1 MNLSIFKSYDIR
13 GIYPSDLDET
23 AASAIGQAFVD
34 MTGVNQVVVGRDMRI
49 SSPTLFEALVKG
61 LVSAGAEVIDIGEVP
76 IDAVYF
82 TVNHYNYQSG
92 IMITASHNPKEYN
105 GFKMIKKTPDGFV
118 VLRGTELAEHIGKEP
133 RPATPGKV
141 RELDAMPDF
150 VKHILNFSDAKKIR
164 PLRIVVDAGNGM
176 AGKMIPLL
184 EKYVPVEITKLFFE
198 LDGNF
203 PNHPSNP
210 LEESSQKIIGE
221 KIREIGA
228 DAGFIFDGDS
238 DRIFL
243 YDEKGHIVFGDISL
257 ILLARHLL
265 SNSANKGKTVAYNAV
280 CSRAVADFVKEFG
293 GKPLKTPVG
302 FVNIQ
307 KGLKENNGIVGGEVS
322 GHYAF
327 ADNFYAD
334 SGYIA
339 WLILLEIISQD
350 GRPVSE
356 IVANYNRYVRS
367 TETNIKIVDKDVA
380 LAKFKEYYKSWPQE
394 DIDGITVN
402 DAGWWINVRPSNT
415 EPLLR
420 VTVEGKDQATTD
432 FRLSEVLEVIKE

>member
-1 MNLSIFKSYDIR
+1 MNLLIFKAYDIR
-13 GIYPSDLDET
+13 GVYPSELDEAT
-23 AASAIGQAFVD
+23 AYAVGQAFVL
-34 MTGVNQVVVGRDMRI
+34 MTQVNQVVVGRDMRL
-49 SSPTLFEALVKG
+49 SSSTLFESLVKG
-61 LVSAGAEVIDIGEVP
+61 ITSAGAEVVDIGEVP

-82 TVNHYNYQSG
+82 AVNHYNYQSG

-105 GFKMIKKTPDGFV
+105 GFKMVKKTADGFV
-118 VLRGTELAEHIGKEP
+118 VLRGTELVEYLDKKVGSVEMG
-133 RPATPGKV
+133 RV
-141 RELDAMPDF
+141 RELDVMAEF
-150 VKHILNFSDAKKIR
+150 VEHVLSFSDISKIK
-164 PLRIVVDAGNGM
+164 PLKVVVDAGNGM

-221 KIREIGA
+221 KIREVGA

-243 YDEKGHIVFGDISL
+243 YDENGRIVFGDISL
-257 ILLARHLL
+257 ILLARQLL
-265 SNSANKGKTVAYNAV
+265 SLPENKGKAVAYNAI
-280 CSRAVADFVKEFG
+280 CSRSVADFVLEFG
-293 GKPLKTPVG
+293 GVPIKTPVG

-307 KGLKENNGIVGGEVS
+307 KGLQENNGIVGGEVS

-327 ADNFYAD
+327 ANNFCAD

-356 IVANYNRYVRS
+356 IVATYNRYVRS
-367 TETNIKIVDKDVA
+367 PETNIKLNDKDLA
-380 LAKFKEYYKSWPQE
+380 LKKFQEYYQAWPQ
-394 DIDGITVN
+394 DLIDGITVN
-402 DAGWWINVRPSNT
+402 DADWWINVRPSNT

-432 FRLSEVLEVIKE
+432 FRLNEVLGVIKE